1 MTAPFF
7 PHKKF
12 AFSFPEDWEVKERAR
27 LNEELEDKLYSF
39 KERVTTRTVSKSS
52 YIDHL
57 ISVMRSKRNKEEEE

>member
-12 AFSFPEDWEVKERAR
+12 AFTSQEDWEVKERAR
-27 LNEELEDKLYSF
+27 LNKKLDANKLYSF
-39 KERVTTRTVSKSS
+39 KERVTTRTVEKSV

-57 ISVMRSKRNKEEEE
+57 ISVMRSERKKQE

>member
-12 AFSFPEDWEVKERAR
+12 AFSTSEDWEVKERTK
-27 LNEELEDKLYSF
+27 LNKDLENKLYSF
-39 KERVTTRTVSKSS
+39 KERVTTRTVSKSV

-57 ISVMRSKRNKEEEE
+57 ISVMRSERNKQE